1 MRTVWKIVSAP
12 FRLVA
17 WLGRGFLNL
26 VGKAIGV
33 EFSRGEMDGAGYER
47 YVAQYLYKNGYK
59 KVTQTG
65 KTGDMGVDLVAQKH
79 GVSYAV
85 QCKYYS
91 KPVSGAAVQEAVAG
105 MAMYGCQRAMVVTN
119 SHLTRN
125 ARALAYANHVT
136 VLEDVIP
143 DHKTLADVL
152 TPGRIVSLAVGVVL
166 FVLLWP
172 RFQRP
177 NATSWGVYL
186 AAALGCYLVPRVLL
200 GVAGVIW
207 RWRRERRKQP

>member
-17 WLGRGFLNL
+17 WLVRGLLNL

-33 EFSRGEMDGAGYER
+33 EFSQGEMDGAGYER

-186 AAALGCYLVPRVLL
+186 AAALGCYLVPRVTLA
-200 GVAGVIW
+200 VVGVIW
-207 RWRRERRKQP
+207 RRGRERKESL

>member
-1 MRTVWKIVSAP
+1 
-12 FRLVA
+12 
-17 WLGRGFLNL
+17 
-26 VGKAIGV
+26 
-33 EFSRGEMDGAGYER
+33 
-47 YVAQYLYKNGYK
+47 
-59 KVTQTG
+59 
-65 KTGDMGVDLVAQKH
+65 
-79 GVSYAV
+79 
-85 QCKYYS
+85 
-91 KPVSGAAVQEAVAG
+91 

-200 GVAGVIW
+200 GVAGVLW
-207 RWRRERRKQP
+207 RWRRGRREQS